1 MSEETLNIEEQVQ
14 EQLAETIENEQP
26 QSEMTE
32 LESLIS
38 RRMGSFKVSLS
49 LSDLKYLKNKL
60 NDVTWTGPNEAYLQI
75 MASVALGNEIR
86 TLNSIDHKDTST
98 RHEIMLPSTTI
109 ESINFFLSRV
119 SGKGEEGAHR
129 LFSIAMLLRQTAEEI
144 KNLDA
149 EISALR
155 NSEDSDKNE
164 ESKG

>member
-14 EQLAETIENEQP
+14 EQLVETPETEQP
-26 QSEMTE
+26 QVEMSE
-32 LESLIS
+32 LESLIA

-49 LSDLKYLKNKL
+49 LSDLKYVRNKI

-75 MASVALGNEIR
+75 MASVALSNEIR
-86 TLNSIDHKDTST
+86 ALNELNHKDVST
-98 RHEIMLPSTTI
+98 RHEILLPSTTI

-149 EISALR
+149 EITALR